1 MATPFFRGNYG
12 SALSRVDTRPI
23 LEAGRARGQMFAG
36 LGKEVGGMIKEYGL
50 NKEKQKKADARVKS
64 ALNGMPEYVQ
74 AGVLSPEQ
82 KTMAEEYLNDP
93 NKSSAEKVAFIEEQE
108 KRLFQLPKVL
118 LAKSQADMAKTQARV
133 ANLTS
138 ENEVATSGL
147 KLVAQKYFNKK
158 TKLEADLLQ
167 TQSENE
173 KEKIRSQLDILEEQR
188 KQLSQEN
195 EFFKKTFEDRAAQE
209 KLKTSG
215 AEQTLVENSLKIL
228 ALNEQLNNSTDELEK
243 EKLEAQI
250 ENINEDTRNKAAEA
264 GLFEAQSQQL
274 TALSGDEP
282 SDVDPFDLPEGI
294 DTAASGDLPG
304 SIKGGLNAISD
315 YLTLGTPFEE
325 DRDARAKVEVLRAQ
339 LMPAFLNTISERGSQ
354 WAKEEVERFIL
365 DPDDGDGKFRAKLRE
380 LPNILRSQVAADKAM
395 LKLGKVGTETQRGQ
409 AARNI
414 IRFPLLIESLEEI
427 IARDMTQG
435 EAKTEEDLLKK
446 FDPK

>member
-1 MATPFFRGNYG
+1 MATPFFKGNYG
-12 SALSRVDTRPI
+12 SALSRVDTQPVI
-23 LEAGRARGQMFAG
+23 EAGRATGQMYANMG
-36 LGKEVGGMIKEYGL
+36 AQVGGAIQQYGL

-82 KTMAEEYLNDP
+82 KTMAEEFLNDP

-133 ANLTS
+133 ADLTAQ
-138 ENEVATSGL
+138 NEVATSAA
-147 KLVAQKYFNKK
+147 KLVTQNYINNK
-158 TKLEADLLQ
+158 TKLEAALLQ

-173 KEKIRSQLDILEEQR
+173 KEKIRSQLDILEEQK
-188 KQLSQEN
+188 KQLSQGN
-195 EFFKKTFEDRAAQE
+195 QFFKKTFEDRVTQE

-228 ALNEQLNNSTDELEK
+228 ALHQQLNNSTDKLER

-264 GLFEAQSQQL
+264 GLFEAQAQQL
-274 TALSGDEP
+274 TALSEDEP
-282 SDVDPFDLPEGI
+282 SDVETFDLPEGI
-294 DTAASGDLPG
+294 DVAASGDLPG
-304 SIKGGLNAISD
+304 NIKGAINSLGD
-315 YLTLGTPFEE
+315 WLSLGTRFEE

-409 AARNI
+409 AARNV
-414 IRFPLLIESLEEI
+414 IRFPLLIESLEKI
-427 IARDMTQG
+427 IARDITQG
-435 EAKTEEDLLKK
+435 EAETEEDLLRK
-446 FDPK
+446 FDP

>member
-1 MATPFFRGNYG
+1 MHANMG
-12 SALSRVDTRPI
+12 A
-23 LEAGRARGQMFAG
+23 Q
-36 LGKEVGGMIKEYGL
+36 VGGAIQQYGL

-82 KTMAEEYLNDP
+82 KTMAEEFLNDP

-133 ANLTS
+133 ADLTAQ
-138 ENEVATSGL
+138 NEVATSAA
-147 KLVAQKYFNKK
+147 KLVTQNYINNK
-158 TKLEADLLQ
+158 TKLEAALLQ

-173 KEKIRSQLDILEEQR
+173 KEKIRSQLDILEEQK
-188 KQLSQEN
+188 KQLSQGN
-195 EFFKKTFEDRAAQE
+195 QFFKKTFEDRVTQE

-228 ALNEQLNNSTDELEK
+228 ALHKQLNNSTDELER

-264 GLFEAQSQQL
+264 GLFEAQAQQL
-274 TALSGDEP
+274 TALSEDEP
-282 SDVDPFDLPEGI
+282 SDVETFDLPEGI
-294 DTAASGDLPG
+294 DVAASGDLPG
-304 SIKGGLNAISD
+304 NIKGAINSLGD
-315 YLTLGTPFEE
+315 WLSLGTRFEE

-409 AARNI
+409 AARNV
-414 IRFPLLIESLEEI
+414 IRFPLLIESLEKI
-427 IARDMTQG
+427 IARDITQG
-435 EAKTEEDLLKK
+435 EAETEEDLLRK
-446 FDPK
+446 FDP

>member
-1 MATPFFRGNYG
+1 
-12 SALSRVDTRPI
+12 
-23 LEAGRARGQMFAG
+23 MFAG

-118 LAKSQADMAKTQARV
+118 LAQSQADMAKTQARV

-138 ENEVATSGL
+138 ENEIATSGL
-147 KLVAQKYFNKK
+147 KMVAQNYINKK

-173 KEKIRSQLDILEEQR
+173 KEKIRSQLDILEEQK
-188 KQLSQEN
+188 KQLSQGN
-195 EFFKKTFEDRAAQE
+195 EFFKRTFEDRAAQE

-215 AEQTLVENSLKIL
+215 AEQALAKNALEIL
-228 ALNEQLNNSTDELEK
+228 RLNDELNNSTDALER

-250 ENINEDTRNKAAEA
+250 ENLRANTAKELADAGFLKSQDEQIQSALRASGAPTESTGEPVVQLDDIDEAAQGDLAGVFENLVNKFTEFFA
-264 GLFEAQSQQL
+264 GESLFE
-274 TALSGDEP
+274 EN
-282 SDVDPFDLPEGI
+282 VE
-294 DTAASGDLPG
+294 
-304 SIKGGLNAISD
+304 
-315 YLTLGTPFEE
+315 
-325 DRDARAKVEVLRAQ
+325 ARAQVEVLNQQ
-339 LMPAFLNTISERGSQ
+339 LRPAFVKALSDKGSVYTQ
-354 WAKEEVERFIL
+354 QEINKIL
-365 DPDDGDGKFRAKLRE
+365 PQTSDSNPVMRAKMKALPALLR
-380 LPNILRSQVAADKAM
+380 RQVEADR
-395 LKLGKVGTETQRGQ
+395 KLISTGMGTETQRAVAFSNLQ
-409 AARNI
+409 KLPAIAA
-414 IRFPLLIESLEEI
+414 SLEQI
-427 IARDMTQG
+427 IERDITQG
-435 EAKTEEDLLKK
+435 EAKTEEDLLRK

>member
-1 MATPFFRGNYG
+1 MATPFFKGNYG
-12 SALSRVDTRPI
+12 SALARVDTRPVI
-23 LEAGRARGQMFAG
+23 EAGRATGQMYANMG
-36 LGKEVGGMIKEYGL
+36 AQVGGAIQQYGL

-82 KTMAEEYLNDP
+82 KTMAEEFLNDP

-133 ANLTS
+133 ADLTAQ
-138 ENEVATSGL
+138 NEVATSAA
-147 KLVAQKYFNKK
+147 KLVTQNYINNK
-158 TKLEADLLQ
+158 TKLEAALLQ

-173 KEKIRSQLDILEEQR
+173 KEKIRSQLDILEEQK
-188 KQLSQEN
+188 KQLSQGN
-195 EFFKKTFEDRAAQE
+195 QFFKKTFEDRVTQE

-228 ALNEQLNNSTDELEK
+228 ALHQQLNNSTDKLER

-264 GLFEAQSQQL
+264 GLFEAQAQQL
-274 TALSGDEP
+274 TALSEDEP
-282 SDVDPFDLPEGI
+282 SDVETFDLPEGI
-294 DTAASGDLPG
+294 DVAASGDLPG
-304 SIKGGLNAISD
+304 NIKGAINSLGD
-315 YLTLGTPFEE
+315 WLSLGTRFEE

-409 AARNI
+409 AARNV
-414 IRFPLLIESLEEI
+414 IRFPLLIESLEKI
-427 IARDMTQG
+427 IARDITQG
-435 EAKTEEDLLKK
+435 EAETEEDLLRK
-446 FDPK
+446 FDP